1 MRVAIDSNARRPII
15 HVPLNDAPDISEF
28 ARQVIAVEAAAVGRM
43 AGAVDDAFCRAVAL
57 IRDCPASLLTAGVGK
72 AGHIAR
78 KVAATFAST
87 GTPAHFISASDA
99 VHGDAGSVR
108 GGDVV
113 LMFSASGE
121 SDELVR
127 LLSIMKKLSH
137 PVIAITATRTS
148 TLGGAADVT
157 IATGKIEEACP
168 LRLAPS
174 ASTTAMLA
182 LGDALALTVMRER
195 NFTAEDFAVFHPA
208 GQIGR
213 KLISVSEAM
222 TFRKGENLPVA
233 SDAGTVGDV
242 LQQVSRIKRRSGAVI
257 LVDERAGNVTG
268 IFSDGDLRRLVTADD
283 RTALRRPVREV
294 MTPNPKRIRDTALAS
309 EAMAM
314 MKQSRVDE
322 IPVVNDR
329 DEPVGLIDVQD
340 LVVLKMFDVES

>member
-1 MRVAIDSNARRPII
+1 MNDS
-15 HVPLNDAPDISEF
+15 VSEISEF
-28 ARQVIAVEAAAVGRM
+28 ARQVIAVEAAAVARM
-43 AGAVDDAFCRAVAL
+43 AGAVDDAFARAVTM

-87 GTPAHFISASDA
+87 GTPAHFISAPDA

-137 PVIAITATRTS
+137 PVIAITSTRTS
-148 TLGGAADVT
+148 TLGAAADCT

-182 LGDALALTVMRER
+182 LGDALALTVMRQR
-195 NFTAEDFAVFHPA
+195 NFTAEDFAIFHPA

-213 KLISVSEAM
+213 KLIRVNEAM
-222 TFRKGENLPVA
+222 TFRKGDNLPTA
-233 SDAGTVGDV
+233 FDHLSVGDV
-242 LQQVSRIKRRSGAVI
+242 LRHVSRIKRRSGAVI
-257 LVDERAGNVTG
+257 LVNESTGRISG

-283 RTALRRPVREV
+283 STALRKPVREV
-294 MTPNPKRIRDTALAS
+294 MTADPKRIRDVALAS

-314 MKQSRVDE
+314 MKSFRVDE
-322 IPVVNDR
+322 IPVVNEH

-340 LVVLKMFDVES
+340 LVVLKMFDVEA